1 MGEGGVPA
9 SPRHIKAA
17 PPPPGVN
24 LQKKEA
30 TNYGTDWT
38 VPRGAAGVCAL
49 CWGEPAQSEV
59 RPWGGEGRGGGEC
72 VPVPSPRNPP
82 LVPPQLLVGCRDRS
96 VKLFSTEKGKFRESR
111 VCPGGDGPFCGL
123 AAYGRYRRGGGRCR
137 KPGGR
142 NSPRVGFG
150 VVGRRRSLLQRRTH
164 GG

>member
-1 MGEGGVPA
+1 M
-9 SPRHIKAA
+9 
-17 PPPPGVN
+17 N

-123 AAYGRYRRGGGRCR
+123 AAYGRYRRGGGAMPKTRREKLSKSRFWSCR
-137 KPGGR
+137 KAAFAIAAPDARGIIPPSAAAGLGQ
-142 NSPRVGFG
+142 PRY
-150 VVGRRRSLLQRRTH
+150 RE
-164 GG
+164 